1 VGAHSPWMWVD
12 GRPANASKLL
22 PPGAAVAVH
31 EDVPLKATSQ
41 GTAMIRVQP
50 RLERLAATA
59 AAAGL
64 ELAAVIE
71 LDRLHEVVAEV
82 IAANGVSDGVARVS
96 AWMDE
101 EDMAGEPLHV
111 AVTLRPA
118 PHRGSTGL
126 RLASLLNAP
135 AGGSVA
141 GRFAS
146 RHQARRRGADGA
158 VVASSAGVVL
168 YCTEGGLFAVI
179 DRTVIMPESCGSM
192 TDLPVFQ
199 ELLTEM
205 GYPLRTVT
213 MTREMLRHA
222 SEVFVVDSALSVL
235 DVVAI
240 DGRPATAGRPVA
252 KALRRALD
260 RVFDSDDLRS
270 RLWLEHVGTR
280 EPLPWPKPS
289 NIDVFDLGYG
299 HGV

>member
-1 VGAHSPWMWVD
+1 MWVD
-12 GRPANASKLL
+12 GRAANASKLL

-31 EDVPLKATSQ
+31 EDVPLKATAQ

-101 EDMAGEPLHV
+101 EDTAGEPLHV

-118 PHRGSTGL
+118 PHRDSTGL
-126 RLASLLNAP
+126 RLASLLSAP
-135 AGGSVA
+135 ASGSVS
-141 GRFAS
+141 GRFAA

-158 VVASSAGVVL
+158 VIVSSAGTVL
-168 YCTEGGLFAVI
+168 HCTEGGLFAVV
-179 DRTVIMPESCGSM
+179 DRTVLVPESSGSM

-199 ELLTEM
+199 ELLTEI
-205 GYPLRTVT
+205 GYPLHTVA
-213 MTREMLRHA
+213 MRREMLRKA
-222 SEVFVVDSALSVL
+222 TEVFVVDSALSVL

-252 KALRRALD
+252 RALRRALD
-260 RVFDSDDLRS
+260 RVFESDDMRS
-270 RLWLEHVGTR
+270 RLWLEHVGRR
-280 EPLPWPKPS
+280 EPLPWPKPT

>member
-1 VGAHSPWMWVD
+1 MWVD

-22 PPGAAVAVH
+22 PPGAAVSVH

-71 LDRLHEVVAEV
+71 LDRLHEVIAEV
-82 IAANGVSDGVARVS
+82 IAANGVSEGIARVS

-126 RLASLLNAP
+126 RLVSLLNAP
-135 AGGSVA
+135 AGGSTS

-158 VVASSAGVVL
+158 VVVSSSGAVL
-168 YCTEGGLFAVI
+168 YCTEGGVFAVI
-179 DRTVIMPESCGSM
+179 DRAVVMPESGRSM

-199 ELLTEM
+199 ELLNEI
-205 GYPLRTVT
+205 GYPLRTAA
-213 MTREMLRHA
+213 MTREMLRA
-222 SEVFVVDSALSVL
+222 AGEVFVVDSALSVL
-235 DVVAI
+235 DVMAV
-240 DGRPATAGRPVA
+240 DGRPATAGRQVA

-260 RVFDSDDLRS
+260 RVFESDDLRA
-270 RLWLEHVGTR
+270 RLWLQHVGTR

-289 NIDVFDLGYG
+289 VDVFDLGYG

>member
-1 VGAHSPWMWVD
+1 MALHSPWMWVD
-12 GRPANASKLL
+12 GRQANASKVL

-31 EDVPLKATSQ
+31 EDVPLRATAQ

-50 RLERLAATA
+50 RLERLAARA

-82 IAANGVSDGVARVS
+82 IAANGARDGVARVS

-118 PHRGSTGL
+118 PHVGSTGL

-135 AGGSVA
+135 AAGSVS
-141 GRFAS
+141 GLFAS

-158 VVASSAGVVL
+158 IVVSSVGAVL
-168 YCTEGGLFAVI
+168 YCTEGGLFAVA
-179 DRTVIMPESCGSM
+179 DRTVIIPESCGSM
-192 TDLPVFQ
+192 PDLPVFQ
-199 ELLTEM
+199 QLLTEI
-205 GYPLRTVT
+205 GYPLHTEV
-213 MTREMLRHA
+213 MTREMLRKA
-222 SEVFVVDSALSVL
+222 DEVFVVDSALSVL
-235 DVVAI
+235 DVVAV
-240 DGRPATAGRPVA
+240 DNRPVTAGRHIA

-280 EPLPWPKPS
+280 ESLSWPNPS
-289 NIDVFDLGYG
+289 DIDVFDLGYG